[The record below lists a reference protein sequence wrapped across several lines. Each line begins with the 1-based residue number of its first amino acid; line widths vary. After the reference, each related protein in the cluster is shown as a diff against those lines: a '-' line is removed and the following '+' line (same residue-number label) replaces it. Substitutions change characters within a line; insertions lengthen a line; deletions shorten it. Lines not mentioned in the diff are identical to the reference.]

1 MFSIVYVD
9 RVANDLA
16 AMRAF
21 DRRRI
26 LNRIDN
32 ELSHQP
38 THETRHKK
46 IISGLTFPWDHEEP
60 AWELRVGEYRVFY
73 DVDVLVQQVTVRAV
87 RQKPPHQP
95 TEDIV

>member
-16 AMRAF
+16 AMRVF
-21 DRRRI
+21 DQRRI
-26 LNRIDN
+26 LDRIDE

-38 THETRHKK
+38 TQETRHKK

-73 DVDVLVQQVTVRAV
+73 DVDVMAQQVTVRAV
-87 RQKPPHQP
+87 RQKPPHQQ